1 MRIGVSLTHKQMASL
16 MGTTSVTVTGVL
28 KRLREHGDIFFTDHR
43 VVVPDMERLMQ
54 AFSKRP

>member
-1 MRIGVSLTHKQMASL
+1 MSLTHKQMASL